1 MSHSLLAHLYPR
13 IRGSQEDIATF
24 SLGYI
29 LEQSALLNEVFTKLI
44 CKKLNIEIDSYLTYR
59 CQDEDAEFGRP
70 DIAAYQNGQLKL
82 LCEAKFYAGLTDNQ
96 PVSYLKRLSNIENS
110 GLIFICPR
118 NRIISL
124 WNKVRTVAIDSGFK
138 ERIISDT
145 SVCYDKVYMS
155 IISWSEIL
163 SELIKNAMEREP
175 EYLGDLKQLE
185 GFCLEIDS
193 ESFVP
198 FKPEEFGVQ
207 TAKDMDRYYQVVDEV
222 YEKLFSHKEL
232 NPQVKG
238 LRKSPRWQGYTA
250 YIRLNGFG
258 VSIDFMRKLWINP
271 ASVETPF
278 WCHFKEI
285 KNEKWIMTSRLSKYY
300 ASLDA
305 TRMDNF
311 FGDTYIALLP
321 KPYFTLDEVAE
332 DLANQI
338 ISILKG
344 IEATKE

>member
-13 IRGSQEDIATF
+13 IKGSQEDIATF

-29 LEQSALLNEVFTKLI
+29 LEQSALLNEVFTKMI
-44 CKKLNIEIDSYLTYR
+44 CKKLNIQQDRHLTYR
-59 CQDEDAEFGRP
+59 CQDEDAEYGRP

-96 PVSYLKRLSNIENS
+96 PVSYLKRLSGIDNS

-124 WNKVRTVAIDSGFK
+124 WNKVRNTAIDSGFK
-138 ERIISDT
+138 ERVLSDT
-145 SVCYDKVYMS
+145 SVCYEKVYMA

-193 ESFVP
+193 ESFIP
-198 FKPEEFGVQ
+198 FKPEVFGSQ
-207 TAKDMDRYYQVVDEV
+207 TAKEMDRYYQVVDEV
-222 YEKLFSHKEL
+222 YEKLVSHIEL

-250 YIRLNGFG
+250 YIILNGFG
-258 VSIDFMRKLWINP
+258 VSIDYIRKLWKNP
-271 ASVETPF
+271 ASIETPF

-285 KNEKWIMTSRLSKYY
+285 QNGKWIATDRLSKYH
-300 ASLDA
+300 ATLDA
-305 TRMDNF
+305 TSVDNF
-311 FGDTYIALLP
+311 YGDTYIALLP

-338 ISILKG
+338 ISILKD
-344 IEATKE
+344 IEAMIE